1 MKKEEEEKEAAPAVE
16 AFNPEENRGM
26 GAGEGSSRIFRML
39 KAARSAV
46 TCGSAPGAAEAAAH
60 GPVTGVCRGR
70 VARARQ
76 TEFKFVGMLFN
87 VGGQE
92 G

>member
-1 MKKEEEEKEAAPAVE
+1 
-16 AFNPEENRGM
+16 
-26 GAGEGSSRIFRML
+26 ML

-76 TEFKFVGMLFN
+76 TEFKFVGMLSN